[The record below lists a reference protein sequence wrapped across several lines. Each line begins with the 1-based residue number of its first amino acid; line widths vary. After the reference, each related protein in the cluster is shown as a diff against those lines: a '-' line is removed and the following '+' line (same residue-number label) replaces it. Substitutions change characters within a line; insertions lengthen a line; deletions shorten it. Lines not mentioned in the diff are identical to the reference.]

1 MTREEAFEV
10 VKSAVAA
17 VVPDFDGEIT
27 QETHLTDEDVIDSLD
42 SMNLLF
48 ELEEK
53 LGKKLVK
60 IDEDFEDYKV
70 STLVDI
76 IVAAE

>member
-1 MTREEAFEV
+1 
-10 VKSAVAA
+10 
-17 VVPDFDGEIT
+17 
-27 QETHLTDEDVIDSLD
+27 
-42 SMNLLF
+42 LF